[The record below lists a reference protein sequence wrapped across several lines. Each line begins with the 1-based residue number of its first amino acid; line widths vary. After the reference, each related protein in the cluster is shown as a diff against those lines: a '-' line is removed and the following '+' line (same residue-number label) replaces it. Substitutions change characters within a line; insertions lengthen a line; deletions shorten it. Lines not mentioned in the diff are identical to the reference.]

1 MGQLKFGYKWSSPNG
16 VEVRY
21 VVLCCKVNSTL
32 QIEDCQYTPARYL
45 NCRYLGTVWMVGL
58 ELSSNEIAALPC
70 QIQELPPR

>member
-1 MGQLKFGYKWSSPNG
+1 MPAGIGRVEEKRKSKLGQLKFGYKWSSPNV

-45 NCRYLGTVWMVGL
+45 NCRYMDGWIGGFL
-58 ELSSNEIAALPC
+58 
-70 QIQELPPR
+70 Q